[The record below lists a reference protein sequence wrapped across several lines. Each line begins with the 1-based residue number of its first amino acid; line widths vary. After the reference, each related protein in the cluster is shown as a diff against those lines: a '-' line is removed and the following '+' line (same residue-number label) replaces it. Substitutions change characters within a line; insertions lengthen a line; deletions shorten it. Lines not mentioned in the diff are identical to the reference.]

1 MSTHEN
7 TIPDGYREDRNG
19 RLVPENQIKAI
30 DRQRDELVQEKIV
43 RALALREQLRAFKR
57 SAFDDIAAFVQLSA
71 EQYGA
76 RLGGDKGNV
85 TLLSFDGRY
94 KLIRAIQDSITFDE
108 RLQAAK
114 ALIDECLNDWTEGA
128 RAELRTLVNNAFR
141 VDQDG
146 NIKTGEVLSLRRL
159 KFDDTR
165 WQQAMTAISDA
176 VTVVGSK
183 TYVRF
188 YERDER
194 GQYQPISLD
203 VAGV

>member
-1 MSTHEN
+1 MNAHP
-7 TIPDGYREDRNG
+7 IPDGYRENRAG
-19 RLVPENQIKAI
+19 HMVPESQIKAI
-30 DRQRDELVQEKIV
+30 DLARDTLVQEKIQL
-43 RALALREQLRAFKR
+43 ALALRDQLRAFKR
-57 SAFDDIAAFVQLSA
+57 GVFDDIAAFVQLSA

-76 RLGGDKGNV
+76 RIGGDKGNV

-94 KLIRAIQDSITFDE
+94 KVVRAIQDSITFDE

-159 KFDDTR
+159 QFEDTR
-165 WQQAMTAISDA
+165 WQQAMAAISDA

>member
-1 MSTHEN
+1 MNTQI
-7 TIPDGYREDRNG
+7 TIPAGYREDRHG
-19 RLVPENQIKAI
+19 RLQPEVQIKAI
-30 DRQRDELVQEKIV
+30 DLARDELVREKIGE
-43 RALALREQLRAFKR
+43 ALLLRERLRDFKR
-57 SAFDDIAAFVQLSA
+57 SVFDDIAAFVQLSA

-76 RLGGDKGNV
+76 RIGGDKGNV

-94 KLIRAIQDSITFDE
+94 KIIRAIQDTITFDE

-159 KFDDTR
+159 QFDDKR
-165 WQQAMTAISDA
+165 WVQAMAAISDA

-203 VAGV
+203 MAVV